1 MKNIRD
7 KYFELNLGYLKNTF
21 MAMISNFSYEKNILD
36 LAKQLL
42 AEANYASVSKL
53 LTHCVLILIDLII
66 DVL

>member
-1 MKNIRD
+1 
-7 KYFELNLGYLKNTF
+7 

-53 LTHCVLILIDLII
+53 LTHCVLIRILMLNEIFIGTRIL
-66 DVL
+66 